1 MRITIILAAFIV
13 TIPGIAHAESFEKQ
27 FKRYMALTPQHFV
40 ETATLIDDRMETT
53 AVITTQNGFQI
64 KQGLL
69 KRVNDD
75 GFFRA
80 FIDKKT
86 GKTRYQLYH
95 TLTYAGDWVYFEQV
109 NYEGVTEV
117 QSKPLDVVSREVGN
131 CSEILGC
138 FKNETVAF
146 DVEEET
152 LRRVA
157 AGYDPSGKG
166 TSGWLYRLKA
176 KNGVNRD
183 EGMSPAEA
191 AGILSAVDLYKT
203 KVGFTR
209 Q

>member
-1 MRITIILAAFIV
+1 MLAM
-13 TIPGIAHAESFEKQ
+13 PGIVHAESMEKQ

-69 KRVNDD
+69 KRVNND

-80 FIDKKT
+80 FIAKKT

-95 TLTYAGDWVYFEQV
+95 TLTYVGEWVYFEQV
-109 NYEGVTEV
+109 NYEDVSEV
-117 QSKPLDVVSREVGN
+117 QSKPLDVVSREVGY
-131 CSEILGC
+131 CSQILGC

-157 AGYDPSGKG
+157 ASYDPSGKG

-191 AGILSAVDLYKT
+191 AGILSAVDSHKT
-203 KVGFTR
+203 KLGLAL